1 MVEESV
7 LIREYVTALRQN
19 NASIFIGSGMSKSVS
34 GLVWKDL
41 IMPYATKI
49 GYNSKDTDYPFIAQ
63 AYINA
68 GNSENEFKRDICGK
82 FKSDVVTEFHQLI
95 ARLPIK
101 NYWTTNYDTL
111 IENALNA
118 ARKHKDVIFDSSSFS
133 SLDDARD
140 HIVYKCHG
148 DCNHPNSLVITQQ
161 DYECYQ
167 IKAFN
172 FTNALFN
179 ELASS
184 TVLFLG
190 YSFSDPDINNILA
203 TLSTINEVKQNHY
216 LITKKEKGKK
226 AIKQQHWIKNLE
238 RYGIKTLLIGDYRY
252 IMEIMTEIE
261 KRYMANKIM
270 ISGSANVYPQNFP
283 EKEAQNFIHDL
294 GYQLIEFD
302 CSGSNT
308 GHGLEIINGNGFGVG
323 PCLYEGIAEAAA
335 AFNLDMA
342 DYLTMYPFPKT
353 YYSKFE
359 KDKNQE
365 ELYRIYREKMIDK
378 CGIVFF
384 VFGNR
389 FDDNGNIV
397 NAPGVR
403 KEFDIALHKHKYV
416 FPIGATG
423 FMAKELA
430 EEVLEN
436 FERYNGKM
444 PNLKRILRKLNSSQ
458 IKSRDIIEN
467 VLKIIDTLAFR
478 PENK

>member
-1 MVEESV
+1 MIEEAE

-19 NASIFIGSGMSKSVS
+19 NASIFVGSGMSKSVS

-68 GNSENEFKRDICGK
+68 GNSEIEFKSEICDK
-82 FKSDVVTEFHQLI
+82 FKSDDVPEFHQLI

-118 ARKHKDVIFDSSSFS
+118 ARKHKDVIFDSASFS

-148 DCNHPNSLVITQQ
+148 DCNHPNSIVITQQ

-167 IKAFN
+167 LKSFN

-203 TLSTINEVKQNHY
+203 TLSRINEVKQIHY
-216 LITKKEKGKK
+216 LVTKKERGHK
-226 AIKQQHWIKNLE
+226 AIQQQHWIKNLE
-238 RYGIKTLLIGDYRY
+238 RYGIKTLLIGDYPY
-252 IMEIMTEIE
+252 IMEIMNEIE

-283 EKEAQNFIHDL
+283 ENEAQTFIHDL
-294 GYQLIEFD
+294 GYQLVESD
-302 CSGSNT
+302 CSGSNS
-308 GHGLEIINGNGFGVG
+308 GHGLKVINGNGFGVG
-323 PCLYEGIAEAAA
+323 PYLYEGIAEAAA
-335 AFNLDMA
+335 TFNLDMA

-353 YYSKFE
+353 YYSKFG

-365 ELYRIYREKMIDK
+365 EVYRSYREKMIDK

-403 KEFDIALHKHKYV
+403 KEFDIAFHKHKYV

-436 FERYNGKM
+436 FEHYNGKM
-444 PNLKRILRKLNSSQ
+444 PNLKRILRKLNSPQ
-458 IKSRDIIEN
+458 IKPQEIIEN
-467 VLKIIDTLAFR
+467 ILNIIDTLAFR